1 MKCVLQVSTVVYS
14 DCIVFGVGWGWGVD
28 IGIVGISSC
37 NIYFIVKGVKHV
49 KGGDCICQG
58 NIVNKHKKENDVT
71 NKSKNKNFKNFVFD
85 IVDHQ
90 NYFGI
95 DDALG
100 PVAISIRKEKVDDR
114 ENNLGRADYGFNQ
127 FRVIVRTSEVRNK
140 FNEPVNTI
148 HFQ

>member
-58 NIVNKHKKENDVT
+58 NIVNKHKKENDVR
-71 NKSKNKNFKNFVFD
+71 NKTKNKNFVLDN
-85 IVDHQ
+85 VDHQ

-140 FNEPVNTI
+140 FKEPVNTI

>member
-14 DCIVFGVGWGWGVD
+14 DCFWGGGGGGVD

-58 NIVNKHKKENDVT
+58 NIVNKHKKENDVR
-71 NKSKNKNFKNFVFD
+71 NKTKNKNFVLD

-140 FNEPVNTI
+140 FKEPVNTI

>member
-71 NKSKNKNFKNFVFD
+71 NKTKNKNFKNFVLD

>member
-14 DCIVFGVGWGWGVD
+14 DCFWGGGGGVD

-58 NIVNKHKKENDVT
+58 NIVNKHKKENDVR
-71 NKSKNKNFKNFVFD
+71 NKTKNKNFVLD

-140 FNEPVNTI
+140 FKEPVNTI